1 LNILVAPLNW
11 GLGHA
16 SRCIPL
22 IRQLIKDGNTP
33 ILASDG
39 QALILLKQVF
49 PDLTTITLPSYSIS
63 YSRSN
68 TQVWAIL
75 KSLPAIIQASIQEHR
90 VLKEIVE
97 KHQIEKII
105 SDNRFG
111 MWHREVHSIYIT
123 HQLMI
128 KMPKGFKFLEKT
140 VWRLHQWIINQYDAC
155 HIPDYEGVDNLSG
168 DLSHL
173 YPLPKNA
180 RFMGPLSRFKLSDV
194 DFAAKPVK
202 EYDTVAIISGP
213 EPQRSIFEAE
223 IIAQFKDSQACIL
236 LIQGKPGNAEKGKV
250 RVQKLNNIAAD
261 IDSVPHL
268 DDVDF
273 ITHLLAASKII
284 CRAGYS
290 TIMDLDAI
298 NCLHKAVFIPTPGQ
312 TEQEYLADYHH
323 KKREECFK
331 NELAHG

>member
-1 LNILVAPLNW
+1 MKLNSNKLNVLVAPLNW

-16 SRCIPL
+16 SRCIPI
-22 IRQLIKDGNTP
+22 IRQLIQDGHTP

-39 QALILLKQVF
+39 QALTLLKQTF
-49 PDLTTITLPSYSIS
+49 PDLTAINLPSYNIR

-68 TQVWAIL
+68 TQLWAIL
-75 KSLPAIIQASIQEHR
+75 KSLPTIIQASIQEHQL
-90 VLKEIVE
+90 LKEIVE
-97 KHQIEKII
+97 QYQIEQII

-111 MWHREVHSIYIT
+111 LWHRAVHSIYIS

-140 VWRLHQWIINQYDAC
+140 AWRLHRWIINQYDAC
-155 HIPDYEGVDNLSG
+155 HIPDYEGIDNLSG

-180 RFMGPLSRFKLSDV
+180 SFIGPLSRFKSSNLDQV
-194 DFAAKPVK
+194 AKPLK
-202 EYDTVAIISGP
+202 TYHSIAIISGP
-213 EPQRSIFEAE
+213 EPQRSIFEKE
-223 IIAQFKDSQACIL
+223 LITQFKDKQDSIL
-236 LIQGKPGNAEKGKV
+236 LIQGKPEETKNSIQTPSDISV
-250 RVQKLNNIAAD
+250 NID
-261 IDSVPHL
+261 IVPHL
-268 DDVDF
+268 EDADF
-273 ITHLLAASKII
+273 MAHLLAASKII

-312 TEQEYLADYHH
+312 TEQVYLADYHH
-323 KKREECFK
+323 KKRGSFF
-331 NELAHG
+331 

>member
-1 LNILVAPLNW
+1 MKLNSNKLNVLVAPLNW

-16 SRCIPL
+16 SRCIPI
-22 IRQLIKDGNTP
+22 IRQLIQDGHTP

-39 QALILLKQVF
+39 QALTLLKQTF
-49 PDLTTITLPSYSIS
+49 PDLTAINLPSYNIR

-68 TQVWAIL
+68 TQLWAIL
-75 KSLPAIIQASIQEHR
+75 KSLPTIIQASIQEHQL
-90 VLKEIVE
+90 LKEIVE
-97 KHQIEKII
+97 QYQIEQII

-111 MWHREVHSIYIT
+111 LWHRAVHSIYIS

-140 VWRLHQWIINQYDAC
+140 AWRLHRWIINQYDAC
-155 HIPDYEGVDNLSG
+155 HIPDYEGIDNLSG

-180 RFMGPLSRFKLSDV
+180 SFIGPLSRFKSSNLDQV
-194 DFAAKPVK
+194 AKPLK
-202 EYDTVAIISGP
+202 TYHSIAIISGP
-213 EPQRSIFEAE
+213 EPQRSIFEKE
-223 IIAQFKDSQACIL
+223 LITQFKDKQDSIL
-236 LIQGKPGNAEKGKV
+236 LIQGKPKEAKNSI
-250 RVQKLNNIAAD
+250 QSLSSTSSNID
-261 IDSVPHL
+261 IVPHL
-268 DDVDF
+268 NDADF
-273 ITHLLAASKII
+273 IAHLLAASKII

-312 TEQEYLADYHH
+312 TEQVYLADYHH
-323 KKREECFK
+323 KKRGSFF
-331 NELAHG
+331 